1 MKRLIVAIAL
11 AAAMVTVLL
20 PGAVTAA
27 HATPSSGAVTAA
39 HATPV
44 SRAQAVRKAKS
55 YLEFSA
61 RRIARSSRGHDQL
74 APRGTRRWRARVR
87 GFRTGSGTSPTSRT
101 APRRA
106 YAYIRLERA
115 PSVPDSG
122 LVSDAL
128 SRKSEAGS

>member
-74 APRGTRRWRARVR
+74 APRGTRRWRARAR
-87 GFRTGSGTSPTSRT
+87 GFRDGERHVTASTSSG
-101 APRRA
+101 
-106 YAYIRLERA
+106 RA
-115 PSVPDSG
+115 PPHDVPTPISG
-122 LVSDAL
+122 SSARL
-128 SRKSEAGS
+128 GS